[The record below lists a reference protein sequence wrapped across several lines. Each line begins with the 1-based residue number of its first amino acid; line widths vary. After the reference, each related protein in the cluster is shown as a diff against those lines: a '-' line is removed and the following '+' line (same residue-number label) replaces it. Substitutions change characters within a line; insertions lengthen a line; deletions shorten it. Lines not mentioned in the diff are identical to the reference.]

1 MFAKQCEKNG
11 ITGTKPFINCSFPMD
26 MSAEQKCLNI
36 GGGCKVAT
44 HFCTKC
50 SLTSSD
56 LHYYWEGDYKAKL
69 CNVCDHMNNSNNE
82 KSSFRCMHKNVNDQI
97 EIDMK
102 RVNLSMILEERNDDS
117 RENELENKPHLLFD
131 PSMHNKFSNP
141 YHIDFDHVN
150 YNNLEEQESN
160 NDVVLKDVQVFRDLI
175 NSEYSKI
182 RMPLIN
188 PKTKSIYCFKDKVLK
203 LKNYLLE
210 SKIIKNLRD
219 AIDRYDMT
227 SDDYLF
233 AIEKAIPCVLHLEN
247 RINEKIITIIIV
259 EGLRNRTSGRELDKY
274 VKNIEHLFNNAV
286 MCKKNGE

>member
-1 MFAKQCEKNG
+1 M
-11 ITGTKPFINCSFPMD
+11 
-26 MSAEQKCLNI
+26 
-36 GGGCKVAT
+36 
-44 HFCTKC
+44 
-50 SLTSSD
+50 
-56 LHYYWEGDYKAKL
+56 YK
-69 CNVCDHMNNSNNE
+69 
-82 KSSFRCMHKNVNDQI
+82 R
-97 EIDMK
+97 
-102 RVNLSMILEERNDDS
+102 
-117 RENELENKPHLLFD
+117 
-131 PSMHNKFSNP
+131 
-141 YHIDFDHVN
+141 
-150 YNNLEEQESN
+150 QESN

-259 EGLRNRTSGRELDKY
+259 EGLRNRTSGRESDKY
-274 VKNIEHLFNNAV
+274 VKKSNTYLTMV
-286 MCKKNGE
+286 LCVKRMVNGN